1 MAKYKCS
8 TTGQFRRDIKL
19 CIKQDRNMDLLEK
32 VINLLAEDGRLPQE
46 YHPHKLSG
54 RLSGIWECHIQPDWL
69 LLWAQDDQALV
80 LIMTRTGTHAEVL
93 R

>member
-1 MAKYKCS
+1 MQKYKCL
-8 TTGQFRRDIKL
+8 TTGQFRRDVKL
-19 CIKQDRNMDLLEK
+19 CAKQGRNMDLLGA
-32 VINLLAEDGRLPQE
+32 VISLLAEDGRLPQE

-69 LLWAQDDQALV
+69 LLWTQDDDRLILV
-80 LIMTRTGTHAEVL
+80 MTRTGTHAEVL

>member
-1 MAKYKCS
+1 MATYKCL
-8 TTGQFRRDIKL
+8 TTGQFRRDVKL
-19 CIKQDRNMDLLEK
+19 CIKQGRNMDLLGA
-32 VINLLAEDGRLPQE
+32 VISLLAEDGRLPQE

-69 LLWAQDDQALV
+69 LLWTQDDDELILV
-80 LIMTRTGTHAEVL
+80 MTRTGTHAEVL